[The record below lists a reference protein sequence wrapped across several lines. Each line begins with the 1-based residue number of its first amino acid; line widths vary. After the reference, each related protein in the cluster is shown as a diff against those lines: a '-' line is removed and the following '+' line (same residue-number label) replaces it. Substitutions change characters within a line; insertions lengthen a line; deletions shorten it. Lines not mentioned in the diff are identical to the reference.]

1 MRVYETMAS
10 KNPYNHIY
18 ADLISFARYINIEI
32 AKDFLFQ
39 LERGNILLVHLSPTI
54 IKKKGMKLL
63 FLDFSSYGKMEP
75 NMINIFKLSNDMR
88 RRIIRNIKK
97 WYFSNKD
104 CYNDSDTDS
113 QDTDSDTDSDTD

>member
-1 MRVYETMAS
+1 MAS

-18 ADLISFARYINIEI
+18 ADWITFSRYINIKI
-32 AKDFLFQ
+32 AEDYLFQ

-97 WYFSNKD
+97 RYFSNKD